1 MSMCLYRHLDVHG
14 GLSCG
19 PLGGRSCGLRSAPN
33 GEGESRRSL
42 PSHASRASWSRC
54 IPRRRGDLACGRLV
68 SRSRTAIT
76 KVTPVDRGRAQGPR
90 VPDTHASKAPH
101 GSGVQG
107 LTWAED
113 QPTSTLPS
121 LMRMLATVTGHRTS
135 TEPVP
140 LANILTVLTF
150 TCSALHPP
158 LRTIAVLTS
167 SGVTDSSKPVIRKS
181 AVFTGLWTVATS
193 PIRSAILP
201 ARSSAILPLLARQGP
216 RAAARCGAGGPPLSA
231 RSWLPP

>member
-76 KVTPVDRGRAQGPR
+76 KVTPVDRGEAQGPR
-90 VPDTHASKAPH
+90 VADTHASKAPH
-101 GSGVQG
+101 GLGVQG
-107 LTWAED
+107 LYMGGG
-113 QPTSTLPS
+113 PTHEYS
-121 LMRMLATVTGHRTS
+121 
-135 TEPVP
+135 
-140 LANILTVLTF
+140 
-150 TCSALHPP
+150 
-158 LRTIAVLTS
+158 AVLNEDVGHGNRASYQYRAGSAGQHPHGAHLHLFCAAS
-167 SGVTDSSKPVIRKS
+167 SSQDHSRFNVLRCHRLIEAGDPEVGRLHRPVE
-181 AVFTGLWTVATS
+181 
-193 PIRSAILP
+193 
-201 ARSSAILPLLARQGP
+201 
-216 RAAARCGAGGPPLSA
+216 CGDISYQVRNFAC
-231 RSWLPP
+231 